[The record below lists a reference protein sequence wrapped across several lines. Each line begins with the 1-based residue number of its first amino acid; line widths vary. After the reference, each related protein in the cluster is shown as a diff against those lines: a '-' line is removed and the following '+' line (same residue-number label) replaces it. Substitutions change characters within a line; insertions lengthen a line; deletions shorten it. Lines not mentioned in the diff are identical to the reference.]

1 LTVGQQGTIRC
12 IPNDLRE
19 PDELM
24 SVSQVALALGCSAPT
39 IRRWIHEGHL
49 SAHKVGPGR
58 PGLVRIRRSDVDA
71 LLGDDDKGAS

>member
-1 LTVGQQGTIRC
+1 MPSDLHNPAELLT
-12 IPNDLRE
+12 
-19 PDELM
+19 
-24 SVSQVALALGCSAPT
+24 VSQVALELGCSAPT

-71 LLGDDDKGAS
+71 LLGDDGKDAA